1 MGRVS
6 DKERMSRY
14 NNLDLSESEKQEL
27 LKYDKMVEAGEKT
40 EFDLTPEQE
49 KVARMYTRTGER
61 KTVYKFTPRKRK
73 PNATKGALI
82 QELTDFLERISQF
95 EVQEV
100 TILNKE
106 RQIGFKIG
114 NESYELTLVQKR
126 KKGS

>member
-1 MGRVS
+1 
-6 DKERMSRY
+6 
-14 NNLDLSESEKQEL
+14 
-27 LKYDKMVEAGEKT
+27 MVEAGEKT